1 MILEA
6 IWEIFKW
13 AMFLLGC
20 FTALGAVALLT
31 FIWMQDRD

>member
-1 MILEA
+1 MIEA

-20 FTALGAVALLT
+20 LTALGAVAVLT